1 MNPLKNMW
9 KFLVGG
15 TEQAL
20 PGAKFVD
27 LAPTSDADETGIY
40 HDALRFA
47 TNSSEVLN
55 IALTGPYGSGKS
67 SVIKSF
73 LLKYPRP
80 SLELSLAA
88 FLPEGEV
95 KGIRVTKQ
103 EIERSILQQILY
115 GAGADKLPLSRFKRI
130 EIPRAIVAAFWSLT
144 VFLGVSCLWYVFS
157 NQADILSGNYFK
169 STVGYN
175 WFNIIALIT
184 CCAFVWG
191 AICRLYLKS
200 FNLSLKSIS
209 LKDIQIAPNATSE
222 ESILNKH
229 LDEIIYFF
237 QATEYDLVVIEDLDR
252 FDNPDIFVTLREIN
266 ALINENAGIRRKIR
280 FLYALRDDIFINTDR
295 TKFFEFIVPI
305 IPVINHSNSI
315 DKVLQHAKRIELD
328 LDRPQMKRFIR
339 DVSHFLDDLRLIA
352 NIFNEYVIYS
362 ANLRLDAEKALDP
375 VKLLAV
381 LIYKNV
387 IPTDFAALH
396 RQEGALSK
404 VLSRYDYF
412 VETAGDKIREELK
425 TLELNMNEV
434 DAQLLRDFGELRS
447 VYVVA
452 IMAKAPPQ
460 YTFLDTA
467 FGTIAFNELAR
478 HQEFEQILAEQS
490 IRARNTYTGQTF
502 NIDLRGVEADVDS
515 RLSYAERKAL
525 IEQGS
530 TADREIK
537 NRKSQALK
545 QELTALRARKFHEL
559 ARDSA
564 KSIEEDFAEVG
575 GQKDLLRFLI
585 LEGHLDNTYYQYTSL
600 FHSERMS
607 RNDNKFLIKIR
618 SFNNPD
624 PDFQLDS
631 VAEVI
636 ESMHEED
643 FGRSYVLNRFLVD
656 YLLDNEGNFSSQ
668 LASASGFM
676 ATNVDE
682 CEMFFQSYYA
692 QGKHVDKLIATLFK
706 LTPRFVIAALK
717 SPLAVQHAARII
729 AHAPVGIDPQKP
741 VGFALARFM
750 SKAMDG
756 VLNER
761 VAFDHSILK
770 SLRVQIEDVSSLGG
784 HSDILAY
791 VASEGLYRLSIAN
804 IRHVMEHVV
813 QYPKLSDF
821 ETKHYSALCDSGYR
835 PLIELVESN
844 FEKYLQ
850 DVLLKLNSN
859 TEEDL
864 QAIKAV
870 LLNDDIGLESRSEF
884 LSMQTAIFPSF
895 AGVPPEF
902 HQLLLQEHKIENTW
916 ENCLA
921 FISASVFAP
930 KILTEYLQDGKVC
943 RSLSRRMLPNERPAS
958 VLRSFVIENDA
969 LSDDVYRSY
978 ARKLPSPV
986 AKFPD
991 VGQTKIRILIEE
1003 KKVVFSKEAF
1013 EQLEA
1018 DNLKALFI
1026 ELNFESYRNVR
1037 EKLPIADEIR
1047 IRLLRSDLVL
1057 SCKLAIVADVAPNT
1071 VPGNP
1076 SMAAALGPVLNY
1088 STETVADFDYAFIN
1102 AVIVNSHPASLQVS
1116 LLNKL
1121 HRSMTPQEVRSIIQ
1135 QLPKPYSDIASFGKS
1150 PKLER
1155 HPLNEELVS
1164 WLIERRLISSSTPT
1178 LLGDEIRLNTF
1189 RKTP

>member
-1 MNPLKNMW
+1 MNPFKSIW
-9 KFLVGG
+9 KCLVGG
-15 TEQAL
+15 SEQAS
-20 PGAKFVD
+20 PDAKFVD

-40 HDALRFA
+40 QNALKFA
-47 TNSSEVLN
+47 TNSSEILN

-80 SLELSLAA
+80 WLELSLAA

-130 EIPRAIVAAFWSLT
+130 EIPRALVAAFWSLT
-144 VFLGVSCLWYVFS
+144 VFLGVSCLWYIFS
-157 NQADILSGNYFK
+157 NQDDILSGKYFK
-169 STVGYN
+169 ATDGYN
-175 WFNIIALIT
+175 WFNVIALIT

-191 AICRLYLKS
+191 AIFRLYLKS
-200 FNLSLKSIS
+200 FSLSLKSIS

-222 ESILNKH
+222 DSILNKH

-237 QATEYDLVVIEDLDR
+237 QATKYDLVVIEDLDR

-266 ALINENAGIRRKIR
+266 ALVNENAGIHRKIR

-315 DKVLQHAKRIELD
+315 DKVLQHAKRIDLD

-362 ANLRLDAEKALDP
+362 ANLRVDAEKALDP

-387 IPTDFAALH
+387 IPKDFAALH
-396 RQEGALSK
+396 RQEGALFK

-425 TLELNMNEV
+425 TIELNMNEV
-434 DAQLLRDFGELRS
+434 DAQLLKDVAELRS

-460 YTFLDTA
+460 YTSLDTA
-467 FGTIAFNELAR
+467 FGQIAFNELAL
-478 HQEFEQILAEQS
+478 HQEFEQILAEQL
-490 IRARNTYTGQTF
+490 IKARNTYTGHTF
-502 NIDLRGVEADVDS
+502 NIDLRGVEAAVDP
-515 RLSYAERKAL
+515 RLSYAERKVL
-525 IEQGS
+525 IEQRS
-530 TADREIK
+530 TEDKEIK
-537 NRKSQALK
+537 NRKSHALK
-545 QELTALRARKFHEL
+545 QDLIALRTRRFNEL
-559 ARDSA
+559 ARESA

-624 PDFQLDS
+624 PDFRLDS

-636 ESMHEED
+636 ASMHEED
-643 FGRSYVLNRFLVD
+643 FGRSYVLNRFIVD

-668 LASASGFM
+668 LASASEFM

-682 CEMFFQSYYA
+682 CEIFFQSYYA
-692 QGKHVDKLIATLFK
+692 QGKHVDKLITTLFK
-706 LTPRFVIAALK
+706 LSPRFVIAALK
-717 SPLAVQHAARII
+717 GRLAVQHAARII
-729 AHAPVGIDPQKP
+729 AYAPTGINPQKP
-741 VGFALARFM
+741 VGFALAQFA
-750 SKAMDG
+750 SKATDRI
-756 VLNER
+756 LSER
-761 VAFDHSILK
+761 VEFDYTILK

-784 HSDILAY
+784 DSDILAY

-804 IRHVMEHVV
+804 IQHVMEHVV
-813 QYPKLSDF
+813 QYPELVDLES
-821 ETKHYSALCDSGYR
+821 KHYTALRASEYQ
-835 PLIELVESN
+835 PLLELVESN
-844 FEKYLQ
+844 FERYVKE
-850 DVLLKLNSN
+850 VLLKLSGN
-859 TEEDL
+859 TKEDL
-864 QAIKAV
+864 HTIIAV
-870 LLNDDIGLESRSEF
+870 LSNDVVSLELRSEF

-895 AGVPPEF
+895 AGVPAEF
-902 HQLLLQEHKIENTW
+902 HHALLQEHKIENTW

-921 FISASVFAP
+921 FISSSVFVPEVMTA
-930 KILTEYLQDGKVC
+930 YLQEDKVC
-943 RSLSRRMLPNERPAS
+943 RSLSQRMLPNEKPAS
-958 VLRSFVIENDA
+958 VLRSFVIENDV
-969 LSDDVYRSY
+969 LPDDVYRSY
-978 ARKLPSPV
+978 VHKLPSPF
-986 AKFPD
+986 ANFPD
-991 VGQTKIRILIEE
+991 VGQTKTRILIEE
-1003 KKVVFSKEAF
+1003 KKVVFSREAF
-1013 EQLEA
+1013 EQLE
-1018 DNLKALFI
+1018 DDPLKALFI
-1026 ELNFESYRNVR
+1026 ELNFESYRTVC
-1037 EKLPIADEIR
+1037 EKLPITDDIR
-1047 IRLLRSDLVL
+1047 VRLLRSDLAF
-1057 SCKLAIVADVAPNT
+1057 SRKLAIIADVAPDT

-1076 SMAAALGPVLNY
+1076 SLAAAIGPVLNQ
-1088 STETVADFDYAFIN
+1088 STEIVADLDYAFIH
-1102 AVIVNSHPASLQVS
+1102 AVIVNSRPASLQVS

-1121 HRSMTPQEVRSIIQ
+1121 HGSMTPQEVRAIIQ
-1135 QLPKPYSDIASFGKS
+1135 QLPKPYSDIAVFGKS

-1155 HPLNEELVS
+1155 HPLNEELAS
-1164 WLIERRLISSSTPT
+1164 WLTERRLISSSTPS
-1178 LLGDEIRLNTF
+1178 LLSDGIRLNTF
-1189 RKTP
+1189 RKIP